1 MHRAKSVI
9 AVLLSGTLA
18 LPVFAQTQS
27 VTMDDG
33 GGIVNALTRNYRPHA
48 VARVSFEDSPRLE
61 KLIRAGVIYLSLR
74 DAIALALE
82 NNLDIES
89 ARYDPKLALA
99 DLQRAGAG
107 QLLRNV
113 STNLS
118 QGPSSASLGVLSGAS
133 QVNSAGVTNTAGGT
147 GGVLSG
153 LNVQL
158 AGSSIPNTEP
168 YFYLA
173 GGFNHTTNIETS
185 TQFTGTPFLVQQYKN
200 LTYGV
205 QQGFWTGTTV
215 SLGLSSVFG
224 YNQNATTALFNPI
237 STGSLSLSITQNL
250 LNGFGLAV
258 NKRAYH
264 KAKNNLRAN
273 DLTFENQVIA
283 TVANV
288 VNLYY
293 DLVTFN
299 DELKVSQETLRLD
312 TQLYEDT
319 KKRADLGALAP
330 IDIIQSEADMK
341 SAQQD
346 VVQRESQLLQQEMI
360 LKSVLTR
367 NGLDDT
373 AIALARVVPTD
384 HVDVPA
390 QEPVIPIQDLVTE
403 AIAHRPEVEQNQIAL
418 ENARLDLLGTKNN
431 LLPSLQFS
439 AQMSN
444 GGQGGTLNPNVQV
457 PVLGPGNT
465 IVGYR
470 PLGPQDV
477 SSIIIGGYGTA
488 LGQIFSRNFPNYNF
502 QLQLTVPIKNRANQA
517 DQITNELQYRQQQIQ
532 DKQLHNNIKLAVMND
547 WTSQRNSRAA
557 YDTAVAARKL
567 SDATLAG
574 TRRKYELGTATILD
588 VVIAQRDDTTRRLS
602 EVDALNQL
610 QRARTGL
617 QRDLGR
623 ILDVYNVDIG
633 EAKTGTVKRLPDPI
647 PVILN
652 QPNGTIR
659 QGDDKSKI
667 PQAALP
673 RPNSLLAGQD

>member
-1 MHRAKSVI
+1 MHAAKSVI

-18 LPVFAQTQS
+18 LPVFGQTQS
-27 VTMDDG
+27 YTLETGHGM
-33 GGIVNALTRNYRPHA
+33 INALTHPYVPHP
-48 VARVSFEDSPRLE
+48 VAQVSFEDSPRLE
-61 KLIRAGVIYLSLR
+61 KLMRAGVIYLSLR

-89 ARYDPKLALA
+89 ARYAPKLALA
-99 DLQRAGAG
+99 DLQRADAG

-113 STNLS
+113 SSNLS

-133 QVNSAGVTNTAGGT
+133 QVNSAGASSTSGST

-168 YFYLA
+168 YFYIA
-173 GGFNHTTNIETS
+173 GGFNHVTNIETS

-215 SLGLSSVFG
+215 TMALSSVFG

-237 STGSLSLSITQNL
+237 DTGSLSLSITQNL

-264 KAKNNLRAN
+264 KARNNLRAN
-273 DLTFENQVIA
+273 DLSFQNQVIA

-288 VNLYY
+288 VNLYF

-299 DELKVSQETLRLD
+299 DELKVSQETLQLD

-330 IDIIQSEADMK
+330 IDIIQSEADVK

-373 AIALARVVPTD
+373 TIALARLVPTD

-431 LLPSLQFS
+431 LLPTLAFS
-439 AQMSN
+439 ASLSN
-444 GGQGGTLNPNVQV
+444 SGQGGTLNPSVQV
-457 PVLGPGNT
+457 PIVGANGT
-465 IVGYR
+465 SIVGYR

-477 SSIIIGGYGTA
+477 SSLIIGGYGTA
-488 LGQIFSRNFPNYNF
+488 LSQIFARNFPNYSF
-502 QLQLTVPIKNRANQA
+502 QLQLTMPIKNKANQA
-517 DQITNELQYRQQQIQ
+517 DQITNELQYRQQQIS

-557 YDTAVAARKL
+557 YDTAVAGRKL
-567 SDATLAG
+567 SDETLAG

-588 VVIAQRDDTTRRLS
+588 VIIATRDDTTRRLS

-610 QRARTGL
+610 QRARTAL

-623 ILDVYNVDIG
+623 TLDTYGVDID
-633 EAKTGTVKRLPDPI
+633 EAKTGAVKRLADPV
-647 PVILN
+647 PVILQ
-652 QPNGTIR
+652 QPNGVIR
-659 QGDDKSKI
+659 N
-667 PQAALP
+667 
-673 RPNSLLAGQD
+673 R

>member
-1 MHRAKSVI
+1 M
-9 AVLLSGTLA
+9 
-18 LPVFAQTQS
+18 
-27 VTMDDG
+27 
-33 GGIVNALTRNYRPHA
+33 
-48 VARVSFEDSPRLE
+48 
-61 KLIRAGVIYLSLR
+61 
-74 DAIALALE
+74 
-82 NNLDIES
+82 
-89 ARYDPKLALA
+89 
-99 DLQRAGAG
+99 
-107 QLLRNV
+107 
-113 STNLS
+113 
-118 QGPSSASLGVLSGAS
+118 
-133 QVNSAGVTNTAGGT
+133 
-147 GGVLSG
+147 
-153 LNVQL
+153 
-158 AGSSIPNTEP
+158 
-168 YFYLA
+168 
-173 GGFNHTTNIETS
+173 
-185 TQFTGTPFLVQQYKN
+185 QQYKN

-237 STGSLSLSITQNL
+237 STGSLSLSLTQNL

-341 SAQQD
+341 AAQQD

-373 AIALARVVPTD
+373 TIALARVVPTD

-403 AIAHRPEVEQNQIAL
+403 AIAHRPEIEQNQIAL

-652 QPNGTIR
+652 PPNGTIR

-673 RPNSLLAGQD
+673 RPNSLLAGQN